1 MNKAELDG
9 SIIVVKRARVKEAET
24 PPPSYLDKLAT
35 LRTRD
40 ELGDSEV
47 VCDGVVPTALVVGMQ
62 DRHRAERLRGERND
76 PGHLAEAE
84 ASAAR
89 IVAGQMIDVSRS
101 IEMQRATA
109 LAAHYDIVGVSVG
122 SIATGGIYHRGWS
135 ARRALSS

>member
-1 MNKAELDG
+1 MNMAELDG
-9 SIIVVKRARVKEAET
+9 NIIVVKRARGKEVET

-62 DRHRAERLRGERND
+62 DRHRAERLRGEWNGA
-76 PGHLAEAE
+76 GHLAE

-89 IVAGQMIDVSRS
+89 IVAG
-101 IEMQRATA
+101 
-109 LAAHYDIVGVSVG
+109 
-122 SIATGGIYHRGWS
+122 
-135 ARRALSS
+135 